1 MLASRFSAWQNP
13 SANSSMDR
21 SHSRR
26 FKITSAVRAVLI
38 AVLLGAFLSGILP
51 LAPVAAGSLCTLA
64 CCVGRA
70 PHVSGSCM
78 KGSCSVTLF
87 AVHPHKHD
95 AIPDRAESLCGLP
108 RTLKPT
114 SFMRTQAPPAGAS
127 DRVSSSALEKPCQAD
142 CGSCASGSA
151 NSHRPRNSAAVTGD
165 SGPRPPTITQLR
177 GFRSRRALR
186 LRTLCLEDA
195 PRGPPTAG
203 F

>member
-1 MLASRFSAWQNP
+1 
-13 SANSSMDR
+13 MDR

-26 FKITSAVRAVLI
+26 FKITSAVRAALV

-78 KGSCSVTLF
+78 KGSCRVTLS
-87 AVHPHKHD
+87 AGRSRRHD
-95 AIPDRAESLCGLP
+95 AIPDQAESLCGLS

-114 SFMRTQAPPAGAS
+114 SFTRRRASSAGAS
-127 DRVSSSALEKPCQAD
+127 DRVSSSALERPCQAD

-165 SGPRPPTITQLR
+165 SRPRPPTITQLP
-177 GFRSRRALR
+177 GFRFRRALI
-186 LRTLCLEDA
+186 LRTLCLQDA
-195 PRGPPTAG
+195 PRGPPIAG

>member
-1 MLASRFSAWQNP
+1 
-13 SANSSMDR
+13 MDR
-21 SHSRR
+21 SNSRR
-26 FKITSAVRAVLI
+26 FKITSAVRAALV

-51 LAPVAAGSLCTLA
+51 LAPVTAGSLCTLA

-78 KGSCSVTLF
+78 KGSCKVTLS
-87 AVHPHKHD
+87 AARPHKHD
-95 AIPDRAESLCGLP
+95 AIPDQAESLCGLP

-114 SFMRTQAPPAGAS
+114 SFTRRQVSPAGAS
-127 DRVSSSALEKPCQAD
+127 DRVSPSALEGPCQAD

-151 NSHRPRNSAAVTGD
+151 NSHRPRNSTAIAGD
-165 SGPRPPTITQLR
+165 SRPRPPTIAQLR
-177 GFRSRRALR
+177 GFRLHRTLV
-186 LRTLCLEDA
+186 LRTLCLQDA